1 MAEIKK
7 MHYVDKG
14 LLNKGPVQY
23 SEENWPLCLPVAVC
37 AEGNTTIVP
46 MYFAQTKMCKNC
58 KAQ

>member
-37 AEGNTTIVP
+37 AEGHTTIV
-46 MYFAQTKMCKNC
+46 AHVLCSDQNV
-58 KAQ
+58 